1 MIGGVHM
8 VQEPMQRA
16 ERGNK
21 NPFCEILTSIS
32 DLELMLLGCEP
43 DLTNLPCATFDE
55 SLFANSSEVY
65 MVYNDPTQTKTSNF
79 PASLENYFSHWTPEI
94 DSLLSTSFEDAKEN
108 GIRICILL
116 IILTILFLAG
126 MQIESVD
133 DYLLKENVDSTPE
146 TDKEFALENHRAA
159 LKKHRAKKKMNETKL
174 SDELD
179 KANSDIQQLGLGI
192 MSTEEHGKLIEE
204 LLNKSNTLSWMS
216 IPACF
221 ERELKTINEKL
232 DDISRTVIVP
242 WEGKKTQK
250 YHYEN
255 RKRKAAARVEE
266 LKAKKRKIII
276 LKKKLEHIKT
286 SVDNLKRQFAN

>member
-1 MIGGVHM
+1 
-8 VQEPMQRA
+8 
-16 ERGNK
+16 
-21 NPFCEILTSIS
+21 
-32 DLELMLLGCEP
+32 MLLGFEP

-55 SLFANSSEVY
+55 SLFANSSEPY
-65 MVYNDPTQTKTSNF
+65 LVYNNPTETNTSNF
-79 PASLENYFSHWTPEI
+79 LASQLPIVSASENGQSLENYFSDWTPEI
-94 DSLLSTSFEDAKEN
+94 DSLLLASYEVSSDKS
-108 GIRICILL
+108 ISSCILFIRL
-116 IILTILFLAG
+116 KFLFLAG

-159 LKKHRAKKKMNETKL
+159 LKKHRAKKKMKETKL

-179 KANSDIQQLGLGI
+179 KADSDIQHLELGI

-204 LLNKSNTLSWMS
+204 LLNKSNNLSWMS
-216 IPACF
+216 SPACF

-232 DDISRTVIVP
+232 DDISRTEIVP

-250 YHYEN
+250 YHYEK

-286 SVDNLKRQFAN
+286 TVDNLKRQLSN